1 MLRVLNIDGALTSYQ
16 SFLVKGSTLQMQNNP
31 KYYTENTYK
40 RQTTRQITSI
50 ISNLVAFKLSFSYMQ
65 ISGSFLLAVAK
76 MHLPIVCHCSDICI
90 FQKC

>member
-65 ISGSFLLAVAK
+65 ISGSFLLAVTK

-90 FQKC
+90 CQKC